1 MDHNPFLQRGQRE
14 EDQTPSLPD
23 PENPFTSAQ
32 GRAAISATAGL
43 VNSSTPAQREGAQR
57 LATHV
62 VKKGCSIG
70 FGSVWLPGCCGGES
84 SRVKVRWHLLMLV
97 CIVLTFFNTMRHSF
111 SLNSIFLTLAGVPL
125 LFLAVLANQ
134 IGQLVML
141 KAHGG
146 TPSHIVLWHLGGM
159 VPLHSP
165 TMSLGARAR
174 IALAGPA
181 THVRMVPL
189 KPVPLN
195 LHPSPPPNPTSTLTP
210 TPTPTP
216 NPNPDPN
223 PTLSLSLTLSRQDR
237 LRLCRAAPPH
247 RLHERLPDVPPQR
260 LHRREARPR
269 LPRRKGHGRHP
280 HLRPVGSAGNTRE
293 GIRYR
298 PLRVGGVAAGRKSRR
313 AES

>member
-23 PENPFTSAQ
+23 PENPFASAQ
-32 GRAAISATAGL
+32 GRAAISAAAGL

-97 CIVLTFFNTMRHSF
+97 CIVLTFFNTMRYSF
-111 SLNSIFLTLAGVPL
+111 SLDSLFLTLAGVPL

-181 THVRMVPL
+181 THVRMLLL
-189 KPVPLN
+189 KPVPLS
-195 LHPSPPPNPTSTLTP
+195 LHPSPHPNPTSILTPTPTRPPTLTP
-210 TPTPTP
+210 TPTAAMTPT
-216 NPNPDPN
+216 
-223 PTLSLSLTLSRQDR
+223 PTLSRSPSPSR
-237 LRLCRAAPPH
+237 CPCCSSGSSSTRA
-247 RLHERLPDVPPQR
+247 Q
-260 LHRREARPR
+260 
-269 LPRRKGHGRHP
+269 
-280 HLRPVGSAGNTRE
+280 
-293 GIRYR
+293 
-298 PLRVGGVAAGRKSRR
+298 AATPT
-313 AES
+313 

>member
-14 EDQTPSLPD
+14 EDQVPSLPD
-23 PENPFTSAQ
+23 PENPFASTQ
-32 GRAAISATAGL
+32 GRAAISAAAGL

-97 CIVLTFFNTMRHSF
+97 CIVLTFFNTMRYSF

-181 THVRMVPL
+181 THVRMLLL

-195 LHPSPPPNPTSTLTP
+195 LHPSPPPDPTSTLTPTLTP

-216 NPNPDPN
+216 NPNPDPQ
-223 PTLSLSLTLSRQDR
+223 P
-237 LRLCRAAPPH
+237 
-247 RLHERLPDVPPQR
+247 
-260 LHRREARPR
+260 
-269 LPRRKGHGRHP
+269 
-280 HLRPVGSAGNTRE
+280 
-293 GIRYR
+293 
-298 PLRVGGVAAGRKSRR
+298 
-313 AES
+313 

>member
-1 MDHNPFLQRGQRE
+1 M
-14 EDQTPSLPD
+14 
-23 PENPFTSAQ
+23 
-32 GRAAISATAGL
+32 

-97 CIVLTFFNTMRHSF
+97 CVVLTFFNTMRYYSF
-111 SLNSIFLTLAGVPL
+111 DLFYLFLTLASVPL
-125 LFLAVLANQ
+125 FFLAVLANQ

-181 THVRMVPL
+181 THVRMLLL
-189 KPVPLN
+189 KPLPL
-195 LHPSPPPNPTSTLTP
+195 STLTRAL
-210 TPTPTP
+210 TPT
-216 NPNPDPN
+216 
-223 PTLSLSLTLSRQDR
+223 Q
-237 LRLCRAAPPH
+237 
-247 RLHERLPDVPPQR
+247 PQ
-260 LHRREARPR
+260 P
-269 LPRRKGHGRHP
+269 
-280 HLRPVGSAGNTRE
+280 
-293 GIRYR
+293 
-298 PLRVGGVAAGRKSRR
+298 
-313 AES
+313 

>member
-14 EDQTPSLPD
+14 EDQVPSLPD
-23 PENPFTSAQ
+23 PENPFASTQ
-32 GRAAISATAGL
+32 GRAAISAAAGL

-97 CIVLTFFNTMRHSF
+97 CVVLTFFNTMRYHSF
-111 SLNSIFLTLAGVPL
+111 DLFYLFLTLASVPL
-125 LFLAVLANQ
+125 FFLAVLANQ

-141 KAHGG
+141 RAHGG

-181 THVRMVPL
+181 THVRMLLL
-189 KPVPLN
+189 KPLPLN
-195 LHPSPPPNPTSTLTP
+195 IHPSPHPNSTSTLTP

-216 NPNPDPN
+216 NPRTPS
-223 PTLSLSLTLSRQDR
+223 PTAAMTPKLTLSPYPSPSRC
-237 LRLCRAAPPH
+237 LCCSSGSSSTRA
-247 RLHERLPDVPPQR
+247 Q
-260 LHRREARPR
+260 
-269 LPRRKGHGRHP
+269 
-280 HLRPVGSAGNTRE
+280 
-293 GIRYR
+293 
-298 PLRVGGVAAGRKSRR
+298 AATPT
-313 AES
+313 